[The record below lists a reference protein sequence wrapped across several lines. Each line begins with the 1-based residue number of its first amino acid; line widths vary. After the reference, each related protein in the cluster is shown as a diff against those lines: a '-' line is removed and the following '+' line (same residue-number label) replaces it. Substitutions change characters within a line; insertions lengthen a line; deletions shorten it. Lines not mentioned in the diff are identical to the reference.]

1 MENLFILI
9 VLFVLALL
17 FFPIVS
23 SKNREIKEYTARTIL
38 YIIITGLL
46 IGAGGLLAFR
56 DFLTGS
62 DTLLFYLMN
71 IWMLGFGILHVFMYY
86 KILPWVSKSKFWSGL
101 LFTLINACIG
111 GIFLLL
117 AFHFG
122 EHKSFVLIHL
132 SSLLIFILPF
142 LFYSTYRF
150 YLNIPVKVMRKWY
163 YPVDKHVEDPL
174 DREMES
180 PHIIAFDFKKKAS
193 DANMTSFRAKAPKEM
208 VFGKLF
214 YYFIND
220 YNDRN
225 PDGKIEYL
233 DENKKPYDWI
243 FYFKPKWFSSISYID
258 PEETNS
264 FNFIKENSV
273 IICKR
278 VIEN

>member
-9 VLFVLALL
+9 VFLVLAML
-17 FFPIVS
+17 FFSIVS
-23 SKNREIKEYTARTIL
+23 SKNRELKEFKVRTLL
-38 YIIITGLL
+38 YIFIAGLITGV
-46 IGAGGLLAFR
+46 GGLLAFR
-56 DFLTGS
+56 NSIIRS
-62 DTLLFYLMN
+62 DMLLFYLLM
-71 IWMLGFGILHVFMYY
+71 IWMTGIGILHVVMYY

-101 LFTLINACIG
+101 LFTFSVGCIG
-111 GIFLLL
+111 GVFLLL

-122 EHKSFVLIHL
+122 EYKSFALIQL
-132 SSLLIFILPF
+132 TTLLLFILPF

-150 YLNIPVKVMRKWY
+150 YLDIPVKVLRKWY

-180 PHIIAFDFKKKAS
+180 PHIIAFDFKKKAI
-193 DANMTSFRAKAPKEM
+193 DENMTSFRAKAPKEM

-225 PDGKIEYL
+225 PDERIEYL

-243 FYFKPKWFSSISYID
+243 FYFKPKWFSSIRYID

-278 VIEN
+278 VIEK